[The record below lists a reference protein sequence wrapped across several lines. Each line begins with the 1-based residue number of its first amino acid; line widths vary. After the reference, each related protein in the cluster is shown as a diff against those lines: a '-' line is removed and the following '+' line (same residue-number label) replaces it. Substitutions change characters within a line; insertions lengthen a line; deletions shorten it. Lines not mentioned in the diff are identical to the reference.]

1 VGVDMAAEVSE
12 SVVDVQ
18 DDIKKTVVHN
28 DVSAPEYAARAIDTV
43 QVGASGHPGSTASHD
58 H

>member
-1 VGVDMAAEVSE
+1 MAAEVSE